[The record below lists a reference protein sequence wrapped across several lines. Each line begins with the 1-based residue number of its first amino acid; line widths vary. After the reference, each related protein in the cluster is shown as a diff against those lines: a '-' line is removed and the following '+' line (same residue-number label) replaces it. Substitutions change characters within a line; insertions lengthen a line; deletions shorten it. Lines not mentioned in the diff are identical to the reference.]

1 MANVI
6 KIELFNEETEKTEV
20 YTAGRISGNVT
31 LKAIEFKIKAES
43 GAENELVQ
51 AREMAEF
58 IVTDVFKNQFTVEE
72 LYSGLESHVLFP
84 KMGEIIET
92 VLVGKKGLTPPV

>member
-6 KIELFNEETEKTEV
+6 KIELFNPETEKTES
-20 YTAGRISGNVT
+20 YTAGRLSGNVT

-51 AREMAEF
+51 AHEMAEF
-58 IVTDVFKNQFTVEE
+58 IVVDVFRNQFTAEE
-72 LYSGLESHVLFP
+72 LFEGLESHELFD
-84 KMGEIIET
+84 KMTE
-92 VLVGKKGLTPPV
+92 VVNLVVVGKKGLTPPV

>member
-6 KIELFNEETEKTEV
+6 KIELFNPETEKTES
-20 YTAGRISGNVT
+20 YTAGRLSGNVT

-51 AREMAEF
+51 AHEMAEF
-58 IVTDVFKNQFTVEE
+58 IVVDVFRNQFTSEE
-72 LYSGLESHVLFP
+72 LFEGLESHELFD
-84 KMGEIIET
+84 KMSEIANL
-92 VLVGKKGLTPPV
+92 VLVGKKGLTPPA